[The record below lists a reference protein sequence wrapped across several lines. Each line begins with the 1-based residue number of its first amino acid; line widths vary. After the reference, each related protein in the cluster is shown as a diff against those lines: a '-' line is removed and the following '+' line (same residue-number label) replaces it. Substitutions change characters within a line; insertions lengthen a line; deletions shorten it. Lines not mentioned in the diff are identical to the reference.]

1 MRVLVLAT
9 ATDRLGPRLAG
20 GVVGQAF
27 ARRGHQVA
35 VVPMA
40 ERADQLASAL
50 ADLSEPTACLVP
62 ASARATELAA
72 AVRAQASAGATT
84 VLVDLSADV
93 ALDLAAS
100 GAAPV
105 VGIDL
110 IGVVSADQLTLPLV
124 GARGVAARAGFASGE
139 DRAQVLARDA
149 AYAQLA
155 ERLQV
160 EPGPGAGAAGGGG
173 LLVLALGGRLAS
185 APQVLA
191 ELSGLEHSL
200 AQADLV
206 VLVMAALDFGG
217 TGVALARVV
226 AGWAESA
233 AVACIVVAERMVVSA
248 RELRSW
254 GIESGYGL
262 TPGDDL
268 VALARRVAATW
279 SW

>member
-50 ADLSEPTACLVP
+50 ADLSESTACLVP
-62 ASARATELAA
+62 ASGRATELAA

-124 GARGVAARAGFASGE
+124 GVRGVAARAGFASGE

-191 ELSGLEHSL
+191 ELSGLEHSRPGGAGDGGPGL
-200 AQADLV
+200 RRHRCRPGPGGGRLGRIRRRGLHRRGRADGGVRAGTAQL
-206 VLVMAALDFGG
+206 
-217 TGVALARVV
+217 
-226 AGWAESA
+226 
-233 AVACIVVAERMVVSA
+233 
-248 RELRSW
+248 
-254 GIESGYGL
+254 
-262 TPGDDL
+262 GD
-268 VALARRVAATW
+268 
-279 SW
+279 

>member
-50 ADLSEPTACLVP
+50 ADLSESTACLVP
-62 ASARATELAA
+62 ASGRATELAA

-93 ALDLAAS
+93 TLDLAAS

-139 DRAQVLARDA
+139 DRAQILARDA